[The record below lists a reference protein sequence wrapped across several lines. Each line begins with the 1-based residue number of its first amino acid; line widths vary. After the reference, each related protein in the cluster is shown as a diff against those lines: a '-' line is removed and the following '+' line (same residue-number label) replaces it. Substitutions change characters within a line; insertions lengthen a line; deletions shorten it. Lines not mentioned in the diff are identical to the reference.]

1 MEELEDEVEEQEEEE
16 VAVFPSTPPVHPME
30 VPNTGA
36 HCGQGTHSRSL
47 SGDSVV
53 VVVVDHVVSLEGL
66 SLHYL
71 NLSIYLSID
80 PSPPPHDPPSGR
92 SIDG

>member
-1 MEELEDEVEEQEEEE
+1 MLEEEVEEEEE
-16 VAVFPSTPPVHPME
+16 VGVAVSPQLPQSIPPE

-36 HCGQGTHSRSL
+36 HCGQGTHSLSL

-66 SLHYL
+66 SLHNV

-80 PSPPPHDPPSGR
+80 PSSRLNDPPSCL